1 MSAAG
6 PGPVRRAQALPIFL
20 PLIHRA
26 RQRMSLTIRAY
37 NACLTLAI
45 HQRMLHRHPQLALAQ
60 RGERDA
66 RAAVDAAT
74 RDVHGRE
81 GALQAELQRWV
92 GGARVRSGSG

>member
-1 MSAAG
+1 
-6 PGPVRRAQALPIFL
+6 
-20 PLIHRA
+20 
-26 RQRMSLTIRAY
+26 
-37 NACLTLAI
+37 
-45 HQRMLHRHPQLALAQ
+45 MLHRHPQLALAQ